1 MMDGLDALGIFI
13 FLASTFV
20 ASLITGLA
28 GFAFGIIAAGPWLHV
43 LKPAQVTTL
52 IVAFGLLVQSYS
64 VWKLRAA
71 IRLQRL
77 LPFLIGSA
85 FGVPLGVELLRWI
98 APAHLR
104 AGTGIVLI
112 VYSVYG
118 LLRPRLPDLK
128 SAGRAADGAVGFFG
142 GVLGGATGLA
152 GILVTIWSG
161 LRGWP
166 KDEQRAVFQPAG
178 VATFA
183 MIAIWLGG
191 TGIVARDT
199 LIAFVIGLPAVLAGT
214 WAGLKL
220 YGKLDEGAFRKA
232 VLALLLLSG
241 ATLIF

>member
-128 SAGRAADGAVGFFG
+128 SAGRAADGAGWFFRRGTRRRDWPCGDPGDDLVRPARLAEGRAAGRFSAG
-142 GVLGGATGLA
+142 G
-152 GILVTIWSG
+152 
-161 LRGWP
+161 R
-166 KDEQRAVFQPAG
+166 RNFRHNRH
-178 VATFA
+178 
-183 MIAIWLGG
+183 M
-191 TGIVARDT
+191 ARRR
-199 LIAFVIGLPAVLAGT
+199 
-214 WAGLKL
+214 WN
-220 YGKLDEGAFRKA
+220 
-232 VLALLLLSG
+232 SG
-241 ATLIF
+241 AGHPDRLRDRAPRRARRHLGRR